1 MCFNHLKHFVICY
14 SVMSLALH
22 SYYDSEPVYKTFR
35 RYRLIYV
42 GLAFSEENVNI
53 LLGEC
58 H

>member
-1 MCFNHLKHFVICY
+1 MCFN
-14 SVMSLALH
+14 
-22 SYYDSEPVYKTFR
+22 DEPVYKTFR

-58 H
+58 HQVPYYSVYCNVNL